1 MPGGILMRFITEID
15 LRNDY
20 RQTPFNTYKLAT
32 KDKLTSEARQFL
44 QDRKITIITEEQV
57 ETTEI
62 AGEID
67 VTSVEEEQL
76 NLTAQ
81 LLYTDTLKLVLL
93 AKEKCS
99 DICEELYAISLVI
112 KQMSSSKKQEITLK
126 MPSETNVTW
135 QDKVTLNQL
144 FSQEGDLIVHLLNL
158 EAKLNIFKE
167 ESKEVLTSEQKEQLE
182 IISFKLRFLTA
193 QLIGE

>member
-1 MPGGILMRFITEID
+1 
-15 LRNDY
+15 
-20 RQTPFNTYKLAT
+20 
-32 KDKLTSEARQFL
+32 
-44 QDRKITIITEEQV
+44 
-57 ETTEI
+57 
-62 AGEID
+62 
-67 VTSVEEEQL
+67 
-76 NLTAQ
+76 
-81 LLYTDTLKLVLL
+81 
-93 AKEKCS
+93 
-99 DICEELYAISLVI
+99 
-112 KQMSSSKKQEITLK
+112 MSSSKKQEITLK

-167 ESKEVLTSEQKEQLE
+167 ESKEVMTSEQKEQLE

>member
-20 RQTPFNTYKLAT
+20 RQTPFNTYNLAT
-32 KDKLTSEARQFL
+32 TDKLTSEARQFL

-57 ETTEI
+57 ETAEI
-62 AGEID
+62 AEEID
-67 VTSVEEEQL
+67 VTSVEDEQI

-93 AKEKCS
+93 AKEKCA

-167 ESKEVLTSEQKEQLE
+167 ESKEVMTSEQKEQLE

>member
-1 MPGGILMRFITEID
+1 MRFITEID

-32 KDKLTSEARQFL
+32 KDKLTSEAREFL
-44 QDRKITIITEEQV
+44 KDRKITIITEEQV

-67 VTSVEEEQL
+67 VTSVEDEQL

-144 FSQEGDLIVHLLNL
+144 FSQEGDLIVYLLNL

-167 ESKEVLTSEQKEQLE
+167 ESKEVMTSEQKEQLE

>member
-67 VTSVEEEQL
+67 VTSVEDEQL

-167 ESKEVLTSEQKEQLE
+167 ESKEVMTSEQKEQLE

>member
-67 VTSVEEEQL
+67 VTSVEDEQL

-93 AKEKCS
+93 AKEKCA

-167 ESKEVLTSEQKEQLE
+167 ESKEVMISEQKEQLE

>member
-167 ESKEVLTSEQKEQLE
+167 ESKEVMTSEQKKQLE

>member
-144 FSQEGDLIVHLLNL
+144 FSQEGDLIIHLLNL

-167 ESKEVLTSEQKEQLE
+167 ESKEVMISEQKEQLE

>member
-1 MPGGILMRFITEID
+1 MRFITEID

-44 QDRKITIITEEQV
+44 QDRRITIITEEQV

-67 VTSVEEEQL
+67 VTSVEDEQL

-167 ESKEVLTSEQKEQLE
+167 ESKEVMTSEQKEQLE

>member
-1 MPGGILMRFITEID
+1 MRFITEID

-20 RQTPFNTYKLAT
+20 RQTPFNTYKLAI

-167 ESKEVLTSEQKEQLE
+167 ESKEVMTSEQKEQLE

>member
-1 MPGGILMRFITEID
+1 
-15 LRNDY
+15 
-20 RQTPFNTYKLAT
+20 
-32 KDKLTSEARQFL
+32 
-44 QDRKITIITEEQV
+44 
-57 ETTEI
+57 
-62 AGEID
+62 
-67 VTSVEEEQL
+67 
-76 NLTAQ
+76 
-81 LLYTDTLKLVLL
+81 
-93 AKEKCS
+93 
-99 DICEELYAISLVI
+99 
-112 KQMSSSKKQEITLK
+112 

-167 ESKEVLTSEQKEQLE
+167 ESKEVMTSEQKEQLE

>member
-44 QDRKITIITEEQV
+44 QDRKITIIIEEQV

-167 ESKEVLTSEQKEQLE
+167 ESKEVMTSEQKEQLE

>member
-1 MPGGILMRFITEID
+1 MRFITEID

-57 ETTEI
+57 EI
-62 AGEID
+62 AEEID

-167 ESKEVLTSEQKEQLE
+167 ESKEVMISEQKEQLE

>member
-1 MPGGILMRFITEID
+1 MRFITEID

-44 QDRKITIITEEQV
+44 QDRKITIIVEEQV

-62 AGEID
+62 AGEMD
-67 VTSVEEEQL
+67 VTSVEDEQL

>member
-1 MPGGILMRFITEID
+1 MRFITEID

-32 KDKLTSEARQFL
+32 KDKLTSEAREFL

-67 VTSVEEEQL
+67 VTSVEDEQL

-144 FSQEGDLIVHLLNL
+144 FSQEGDLIVYLLNL

-167 ESKEVLTSEQKEQLE
+167 ESKEVMTSEQKEQLE

>member
-1 MPGGILMRFITEID
+1 MRFITEID

-167 ESKEVLTSEQKEQLE
+167 ESKEVMTSEQKEQLE

>member
-144 FSQEGDLIVHLLNL
+144 FSQEGDLIVYLLNL

-167 ESKEVLTSEQKEQLE
+167 ESKEVMTSEQKEQLE

>member
-1 MPGGILMRFITEID
+1 MRFITEID

-62 AGEID
+62 AGEMD
-67 VTSVEEEQL
+67 VTSVEDEQL

>member
-62 AGEID
+62 AEEID
-67 VTSVEEEQL
+67 VTSVEEEQI

-93 AKEKCS
+93 AKEKCA

-167 ESKEVLTSEQKEQLE
+167 ESKEVMTSEQKEQLE

>member
-1 MPGGILMRFITEID
+1 MRFITEID

-167 ESKEVLTSEQKEQLE
+167 ESKEVMISEQKEQLE

>member
-1 MPGGILMRFITEID
+1 MRFITEID

-44 QDRKITIITEEQV
+44 QDRKITIIAEEQV

-62 AGEID
+62 AGEMD
-67 VTSVEEEQL
+67 VTSVEDEQL

>member
-1 MPGGILMRFITEID
+1 MRFITEID

-67 VTSVEEEQL
+67 VTSVEDEQL

>member
-1 MPGGILMRFITEID
+1 MRFITEID

-67 VTSVEEEQL
+67 VTSVEDEQL

-144 FSQEGDLIVHLLNL
+144 FSQEGDLIVYLLNL

-167 ESKEVLTSEQKEQLE
+167 ESKEVMTSEQKEQLE

>member
-167 ESKEVLTSEQKEQLE
+167 ESKEVMTSEQKEQLE

>member
-44 QDRKITIITEEQV
+44 QDRKITIIAEEQV

-67 VTSVEEEQL
+67 VTSVEDEQL

-144 FSQEGDLIVHLLNL
+144 FSQEGDLIVYLLNL

-167 ESKEVLTSEQKEQLE
+167 ESKEVMTSEQKEQLE

>member
-1 MPGGILMRFITEID
+1 MRFITEID

-44 QDRKITIITEEQV
+44 QDRRITIITEEQV

-67 VTSVEEEQL
+67 VTSVEDEQL

-112 KQMSSSKKQEITLK
+112 KQMSSSKNKRL
-126 MPSETNVTW
+126 P
-135 QDKVTLNQL
+135 
-144 FSQEGDLIVHLLNL
+144 
-158 EAKLNIFKE
+158 
-167 ESKEVLTSEQKEQLE
+167 
-182 IISFKLRFLTA
+182 
-193 QLIGE
+193 

>member
-44 QDRKITIITEEQV
+44 QDRRITIITEEQV

-67 VTSVEEEQL
+67 VTSVEDEQL

-167 ESKEVLTSEQKEQLE
+167 ESKEVMTSEQKEQLE

>member
-1 MPGGILMRFITEID
+1 MRFITEID

-144 FSQEGDLIVHLLNL
+144 FSQEGDLIIHLLNL

-167 ESKEVLTSEQKEQLE
+167 ESKEVMISEQKEQLE

>member
-1 MPGGILMRFITEID
+1 
-15 LRNDY
+15 
-20 RQTPFNTYKLAT
+20 
-32 KDKLTSEARQFL
+32 
-44 QDRKITIITEEQV
+44 
-57 ETTEI
+57 
-62 AGEID
+62 
-67 VTSVEEEQL
+67 
-76 NLTAQ
+76 
-81 LLYTDTLKLVLL
+81 
-93 AKEKCS
+93 
-99 DICEELYAISLVI
+99 I

-167 ESKEVLTSEQKEQLE
+167 ESKEVMISEQKEQLE

>member
-93 AKEKCS
+93 AKEKCA

-167 ESKEVLTSEQKEQLE
+167 ESKEVMTSEQKEQLE

>member
-67 VTSVEEEQL
+67 VTSVEDEQL

-144 FSQEGDLIVHLLNL
+144 FSQEGDLIVYLLNL

-167 ESKEVLTSEQKEQLE
+167 ESKEVMTSEQKEQLE

>member
-1 MPGGILMRFITEID
+1 MRFITEID

-67 VTSVEEEQL
+67 VTSVEDEQL

-167 ESKEVLTSEQKEQLE
+167 ESKEVMTSEQKEQLE

>member
-1 MPGGILMRFITEID
+1 
-15 LRNDY
+15 
-20 RQTPFNTYKLAT
+20 
-32 KDKLTSEARQFL
+32 
-44 QDRKITIITEEQV
+44 
-57 ETTEI
+57 
-62 AGEID
+62 
-67 VTSVEEEQL
+67 
-76 NLTAQ
+76 
-81 LLYTDTLKLVLL
+81 
-93 AKEKCS
+93 
-99 DICEELYAISLVI
+99 I

-144 FSQEGDLIVHLLNL
+144 FSQEGDLIVYLLNL

-167 ESKEVLTSEQKEQLE
+167 ESKEVMTSEQKEQLE

>member
-32 KDKLTSEARQFL
+32 KDKLTSEAREFL

-67 VTSVEEEQL
+67 VTSVEDEQL

-144 FSQEGDLIVHLLNL
+144 FSQEGDLIVYLLNL

-167 ESKEVLTSEQKEQLE
+167 ESKEVMTSEQKEQLE

>member
-44 QDRKITIITEEQV
+44 QDRKITIIIEEQV

-67 VTSVEEEQL
+67 VTSVEDEQL

-167 ESKEVLTSEQKEQLE
+167 ESKEVMTSEQKEQLE

>member
-1 MPGGILMRFITEID
+1 MRFITEID

-67 VTSVEEEQL
+67 VTSVEDEQL

-144 FSQEGDLIVHLLNL
+144 FSQEGDLIVYLLNL

>member
-1 MPGGILMRFITEID
+1 MRFITEID

-62 AGEID
+62 AEEID
-67 VTSVEEEQL
+67 VTSVEEEQI

-93 AKEKCS
+93 AKEKCA

-167 ESKEVLTSEQKEQLE
+167 ESKEVMTSEQKEQLE

>member
-67 VTSVEEEQL
+67 VTSVEDEQL

-144 FSQEGDLIVHLLNL
+144 FSQEGDLIVYLLNL

>member
-20 RQTPFNTYKLAT
+20 RQTPFNTYNLAT
-32 KDKLTSEARQFL
+32 TDKLTSEARQFL

-57 ETTEI
+57 EI
-62 AGEID
+62 AEEID
-67 VTSVEEEQL
+67 VTSVEDEQI

-93 AKEKCS
+93 AKEKCA

-167 ESKEVLTSEQKEQLE
+167 ESKEVMTSEQKEQLE